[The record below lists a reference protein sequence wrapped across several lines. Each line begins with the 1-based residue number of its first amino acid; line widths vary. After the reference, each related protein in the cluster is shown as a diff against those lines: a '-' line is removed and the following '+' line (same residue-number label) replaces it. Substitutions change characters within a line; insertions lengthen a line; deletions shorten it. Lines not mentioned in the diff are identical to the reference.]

1 MSIFR
6 KLSWFFKEE
15 KKHYLLGVFAL
26 VVVAIVQLVPPK
38 VIGIIIDKIA
48 ADEINLQ
55 EIFAWIG
62 LLLLAAIA
70 QYVFRFI
77 WRTNIWGSAARLER
91 SLRRQLFHH
100 FTQMDHLFYQ
110 KYRTGDLM
118 AHATNDLSAIQNVAG
133 AGILTFADSMITG
146 GMTLIAMMIFV
157 DWRLTLIA
165 LIPLP
170 LLAVASRVLGS
181 KLHDA
186 FRDSQEAFS
195 SINDKAQESITGMK
209 VLKTF
214 GQEQEDIAELQVVI
228 AQREEQLD
236 EQARSVQVNGS
247 NENYLNF
254 IVASESFTDLVSR
267 IDVVSKMVSAN
278 KELVEQQIADQKA
291 VEDKKSKTEENL
303 SKINAMAM
311 ELEQLKGDLQVKKI
325 EQESAIAALAAE
337 KATAESDRQM
347 FLAQK
352 EEADQRA
359 AAEAAAIAAAEAAAA
374 TVAATVAQA
383 SSEESSTAA
392 SSVDIASSTVASSES
407 AAPAQT
413 VAAAPV
419 VESAPVVSAPAA
431 AAPVVSAPVV
441 SAPVVTAPTLSA
453 PTGDVVS
460 IAAKYIG
467 VPYVW
472 GGKTP
477 SGFDCSGFT
486 SYVFR
491 EAYGIEIGGYT
502 VPQENSGTQIAVSS
516 AQAGDLIFWGS
527 RGATYHVAIY
537 VGGGQ
542 YIHAPAPGQTV
553 TYSSYNLSGASFAVR
568 VAR

>member
-1 MSIFR
+1 MYVEALDLKK
-6 KLSWFFKEE
+6 KL
-15 KKHYLLGVFAL
+15 
-26 VVVAIVQLVPPK
+26 VAIALAGTILATSIVTPFTAQ
-38 VIGIIIDKIA
+38 
-48 ADEINLQ
+48 ADEILTKIQQQ
-55 EIFAWIG
+55 ETKISELDSKQSTIEETLSVITAEVDAAEKRAET
-62 LLLLAAIA
+62 LLANRVKTQDEIA
-70 QYVFRFI
+70 
-77 WRTNIWGSAARLER
+77 
-91 SLRRQLFHH
+91 
-100 FTQMDHLFYQ
+100 
-110 KYRTGDLM
+110 
-118 AHATNDLSAIQNVAG
+118 
-133 AGILTFADSMITG
+133 
-146 GMTLIAMMIFV
+146 
-157 DWRLTLIA
+157 A
-165 LIPLP
+165 L
-170 LLAVASRVLGS
+170 
-181 KLHDA
+181 
-186 FRDSQEAFS
+186 
-195 SINDKAQESITGMK
+195 
-209 VLKTF
+209 
-214 GQEQEDIAELQVVI
+214 QEDIAELQVVI

>member
-1 MSIFR
+1 MKK
-6 KLSWFFKEE
+6 KL
-15 KKHYLLGVFAL
+15 
-26 VVVAIVQLVPPK
+26 VAIALAGTILATSIVTPFTAQ
-38 VIGIIIDKIA
+38 
-48 ADEINLQ
+48 ADEILTKIQQQ
-55 EIFAWIG
+55 ETKISELDSKQSTAEE
-62 LLLLAAIA
+62 
-70 QYVFRFI
+70 
-77 WRTNIWGSAARLER
+77 N
-91 SLRRQLFHH
+91 
-100 FTQMDHLFYQ
+100 
-110 KYRTGDLM
+110 
-118 AHATNDLSAIQNVAG
+118 LSAITAE
-133 AGILTFADSMITG
+133 
-146 GMTLIAMMIFV
+146 V
-157 DWRLTLIA
+157 DAAEKRAET
-165 LIPLP
+165 
-170 LLAVASRVLGS
+170 LLANRVKTQDEIVAL
-181 KLHDA
+181 
-186 FRDSQEAFS
+186 
-195 SINDKAQESITGMK
+195 
-209 VLKTF
+209 
-214 GQEQEDIAELQVVI
+214 QEDIAELQVVI
-228 AQREEQLD
+228 AQREAQLD

-278 KELVEQQIADQKA
+278 KELVEKQVADQKA
-291 VEDKKSKTEENL
+291 VEDKKNKTEDNL
-303 SKINAMAM
+303 KEINAMAM
-311 ELEQLKGDLQVKKI
+311 ELEQLKGDLQVKRI

-337 KATAESDRQM
+337 KATAESDREM

-359 AAEAAAIAAAEAAAA
+359 AAEAASIAAAEAAAA

-383 SSEESSTAA
+383 SSEEASSAA
-392 SSVDIASSTVASSES
+392 SSVDIASSAVASSES

-413 VAAAPV
+413 VVSTPV

-431 AAPVVSAPVV
+431 AAPVVSAPVAP
-441 SAPVVTAPTLSA
+441 APVVTAPALSA

>member
-1 MSIFR
+1 MKK
-6 KLSWFFKEE
+6 KL
-15 KKHYLLGVFAL
+15 
-26 VVVAIVQLVPPK
+26 VAIALAGTILATSIVTPFTAQ
-38 VIGIIIDKIA
+38 
-48 ADEINLQ
+48 ADEILTKIQQQ
-55 EIFAWIG
+55 ETKISELDSKQSTIEETLSVITAEVDAAEKRAET
-62 LLLLAAIA
+62 LLANRVKTQDEIA
-70 QYVFRFI
+70 
-77 WRTNIWGSAARLER
+77 
-91 SLRRQLFHH
+91 
-100 FTQMDHLFYQ
+100 
-110 KYRTGDLM
+110 
-118 AHATNDLSAIQNVAG
+118 
-133 AGILTFADSMITG
+133 
-146 GMTLIAMMIFV
+146 
-157 DWRLTLIA
+157 A
-165 LIPLP
+165 L
-170 LLAVASRVLGS
+170 
-181 KLHDA
+181 
-186 FRDSQEAFS
+186 
-195 SINDKAQESITGMK
+195 
-209 VLKTF
+209 
-214 GQEQEDIAELQVVI
+214 QEDIAELQVVI

-419 VESAPVVSAPAA
+419 VESAPVVSAP
-431 AAPVVSAPVV
+431 VV

>member
-1 MSIFR
+1 MKK
-6 KLSWFFKEE
+6 KL
-15 KKHYLLGVFAL
+15 
-26 VVVAIVQLVPPK
+26 VAIALAGTILATSIVTPFTAQ
-38 VIGIIIDKIA
+38 
-48 ADEINLQ
+48 ADEILTKIQQQ
-55 EIFAWIG
+55 ETKISD
-62 LLLLAAIA
+62 LDSKQNTAAE
-70 QYVFRFI
+70 
-77 WRTNIWGSAARLER
+77 N
-91 SLRRQLFHH
+91 
-100 FTQMDHLFYQ
+100 
-110 KYRTGDLM
+110 
-118 AHATNDLSAIQNVAG
+118 LSAITAE
-133 AGILTFADSMITG
+133 
-146 GMTLIAMMIFV
+146 V
-157 DWRLTLIA
+157 DAAEQRAET
-165 LIPLP
+165 
-170 LLAVASRVLGS
+170 LLANRVKTQDEIVAL
-181 KLHDA
+181 
-186 FRDSQEAFS
+186 
-195 SINDKAQESITGMK
+195 
-209 VLKTF
+209 
-214 GQEQEDIAELQVVI
+214 QEDIAELQVVI

-254 IVASESFTDLVSR
+254 FVASESFTDLVSR

-278 KELVEQQIADQKA
+278 KELVEQQVADQKA
-291 VEDKKSKTEENL
+291 VEDKKNKTEDNL
-303 SKINAMAM
+303 NEINAMAM
-311 ELEQLKGDLQVKKI
+311 ELEQLKGDLQVKRI
-325 EQESAIAALAAE
+325 EQESAVAALAAE
-337 KATAESDRQM
+337 KATAESDREM

-359 AAEAAAIAAAEAAAA
+359 AAEAASIAAAEAAAA

-431 AAPVVSAPVV
+431 PVVSAPVV
-441 SAPVVTAPTLSA
+441 AAPVVTAPVLSA

-460 IAAKYIG
+460 IAAQYIG

-491 EAYGIEIGGYT
+491 QAYGIEIGGYT
-502 VPQENSGTQIAVSS
+502 VPQENSGTQIAVSA

>member
-1 MSIFR
+1 MKK
-6 KLSWFFKEE
+6 KL
-15 KKHYLLGVFAL
+15 
-26 VVVAIVQLVPPK
+26 VAIALAGTILATSIVTPFTAQ
-38 VIGIIIDKIA
+38 
-48 ADEINLQ
+48 ADEILTKIQQQ
-55 EIFAWIG
+55 ETKISELDSKQSTIEETLSVITAEVDAAEKRAET
-62 LLLLAAIA
+62 LLANRVKTQDEIA
-70 QYVFRFI
+70 
-77 WRTNIWGSAARLER
+77 
-91 SLRRQLFHH
+91 
-100 FTQMDHLFYQ
+100 
-110 KYRTGDLM
+110 
-118 AHATNDLSAIQNVAG
+118 
-133 AGILTFADSMITG
+133 
-146 GMTLIAMMIFV
+146 TL
-157 DWRLTLIA
+157 
-165 LIPLP
+165 
-170 LLAVASRVLGS
+170 
-181 KLHDA
+181 
-186 FRDSQEAFS
+186 
-195 SINDKAQESITGMK
+195 
-209 VLKTF
+209 
-214 GQEQEDIAELQVVI
+214 QEDIAELQVVI

-419 VESAPVVSAPAA
+419 VSAPAA

>member
-1 MSIFR
+1 MKK
-6 KLSWFFKEE
+6 KL
-15 KKHYLLGVFAL
+15 
-26 VVVAIVQLVPPK
+26 VAIALAGTILATSIVTPFTAQ
-38 VIGIIIDKIA
+38 
-48 ADEINLQ
+48 ADEILTKIQQQ
-55 EIFAWIG
+55 ETKISELDSKQSTIEETLSVITAEVDAAEKRAET
-62 LLLLAAIA
+62 LLANRVKTQDEIA
-70 QYVFRFI
+70 
-77 WRTNIWGSAARLER
+77 
-91 SLRRQLFHH
+91 
-100 FTQMDHLFYQ
+100 
-110 KYRTGDLM
+110 
-118 AHATNDLSAIQNVAG
+118 
-133 AGILTFADSMITG
+133 
-146 GMTLIAMMIFV
+146 
-157 DWRLTLIA
+157 A
-165 LIPLP
+165 L
-170 LLAVASRVLGS
+170 
-181 KLHDA
+181 
-186 FRDSQEAFS
+186 
-195 SINDKAQESITGMK
+195 
-209 VLKTF
+209 
-214 GQEQEDIAELQVVI
+214 QEDIAELQVVI

-278 KELVEQQIADQKA
+278 KELVEQQIADQKT

-374 TVAATVAQA
+374 TVAATIAQA

>member
-1 MSIFR
+1 MKK
-6 KLSWFFKEE
+6 KL
-15 KKHYLLGVFAL
+15 
-26 VVVAIVQLVPPK
+26 VAIALAGTILATSIVTPFTAQ
-38 VIGIIIDKIA
+38 
-48 ADEINLQ
+48 ADEILTKIQQQ
-55 EIFAWIG
+55 ETKISELDSKQSTVEETLSVITAEVDAAEKRAET
-62 LLLLAAIA
+62 LLANRVKTQDEIA
-70 QYVFRFI
+70 
-77 WRTNIWGSAARLER
+77 
-91 SLRRQLFHH
+91 
-100 FTQMDHLFYQ
+100 
-110 KYRTGDLM
+110 
-118 AHATNDLSAIQNVAG
+118 
-133 AGILTFADSMITG
+133 
-146 GMTLIAMMIFV
+146 TL
-157 DWRLTLIA
+157 
-165 LIPLP
+165 
-170 LLAVASRVLGS
+170 
-181 KLHDA
+181 
-186 FRDSQEAFS
+186 
-195 SINDKAQESITGMK
+195 
-209 VLKTF
+209 
-214 GQEQEDIAELQVVI
+214 QEDIAELQVVI

-392 SSVDIASSTVASSES
+392 SSVDIASSTVASSEA

>member
-1 MSIFR
+1 MKK
-6 KLSWFFKEE
+6 KL
-15 KKHYLLGVFAL
+15 
-26 VVVAIVQLVPPK
+26 VAIALAGTILATSIVTPFTAQ
-38 VIGIIIDKIA
+38 
-48 ADEINLQ
+48 ADEILTKIQQQ
-55 EIFAWIG
+55 ETKISELDSKQSTIEETLSVITAEVDAAEKRAET
-62 LLLLAAIA
+62 LLANRVKTQDEIA
-70 QYVFRFI
+70 
-77 WRTNIWGSAARLER
+77 
-91 SLRRQLFHH
+91 
-100 FTQMDHLFYQ
+100 
-110 KYRTGDLM
+110 
-118 AHATNDLSAIQNVAG
+118 
-133 AGILTFADSMITG
+133 
-146 GMTLIAMMIFV
+146 TL
-157 DWRLTLIA
+157 
-165 LIPLP
+165 
-170 LLAVASRVLGS
+170 
-181 KLHDA
+181 
-186 FRDSQEAFS
+186 
-195 SINDKAQESITGMK
+195 
-209 VLKTF
+209 
-214 GQEQEDIAELQVVI
+214 QEDIAELQVVI

-278 KELVEQQIADQKA
+278 KELVEQQIAGQKA

>member
-1 MSIFR
+1 MKK
-6 KLSWFFKEE
+6 KL
-15 KKHYLLGVFAL
+15 
-26 VVVAIVQLVPPK
+26 VAIALAGTILATSIVTPFTAQ
-38 VIGIIIDKIA
+38 
-48 ADEINLQ
+48 ADEILTKIQQQ
-55 EIFAWIG
+55 ETKISELDSKQSTAEE
-62 LLLLAAIA
+62 
-70 QYVFRFI
+70 
-77 WRTNIWGSAARLER
+77 N
-91 SLRRQLFHH
+91 
-100 FTQMDHLFYQ
+100 
-110 KYRTGDLM
+110 
-118 AHATNDLSAIQNVAG
+118 LSAITAE
-133 AGILTFADSMITG
+133 
-146 GMTLIAMMIFV
+146 V
-157 DWRLTLIA
+157 DAAEKRAET
-165 LIPLP
+165 
-170 LLAVASRVLGS
+170 LLANRVKTQDEIVAL
-181 KLHDA
+181 
-186 FRDSQEAFS
+186 
-195 SINDKAQESITGMK
+195 
-209 VLKTF
+209 
-214 GQEQEDIAELQVVI
+214 QEDIAELQVVI

-278 KELVEQQIADQKA
+278 KELVEQQIADQKT

>member
-1 MSIFR
+1 MKK
-6 KLSWFFKEE
+6 KL
-15 KKHYLLGVFAL
+15 
-26 VVVAIVQLVPPK
+26 VAIALAGTILATSIVTPFTAQ
-38 VIGIIIDKIA
+38 
-48 ADEINLQ
+48 ADEILTKIQQQ
-55 EIFAWIG
+55 ETKISELDSKQSTVEETLSVITAEVDAAEKRAET
-62 LLLLAAIA
+62 LLANRVKTQDEIA
-70 QYVFRFI
+70 
-77 WRTNIWGSAARLER
+77 
-91 SLRRQLFHH
+91 
-100 FTQMDHLFYQ
+100 
-110 KYRTGDLM
+110 
-118 AHATNDLSAIQNVAG
+118 
-133 AGILTFADSMITG
+133 
-146 GMTLIAMMIFV
+146 
-157 DWRLTLIA
+157 A
-165 LIPLP
+165 L
-170 LLAVASRVLGS
+170 
-181 KLHDA
+181 
-186 FRDSQEAFS
+186 
-195 SINDKAQESITGMK
+195 
-209 VLKTF
+209 
-214 GQEQEDIAELQVVI
+214 QEDIAELQVVI

-553 TYSSYNLSGASFAVR
+553 TYSSCNLSGASFAVR

>member
-1 MSIFR
+1 MKK
-6 KLSWFFKEE
+6 KL
-15 KKHYLLGVFAL
+15 
-26 VVVAIVQLVPPK
+26 VAIALAGTILATSIVTPFTAQ
-38 VIGIIIDKIA
+38 
-48 ADEINLQ
+48 ADEILTKIQQQ
-55 EIFAWIG
+55 ETKISD
-62 LLLLAAIA
+62 LDSKQNTAAE
-70 QYVFRFI
+70 
-77 WRTNIWGSAARLER
+77 N
-91 SLRRQLFHH
+91 
-100 FTQMDHLFYQ
+100 
-110 KYRTGDLM
+110 
-118 AHATNDLSAIQNVAG
+118 LSAITAE
-133 AGILTFADSMITG
+133 
-146 GMTLIAMMIFV
+146 V
-157 DWRLTLIA
+157 DAAEQRAET
-165 LIPLP
+165 
-170 LLAVASRVLGS
+170 LLANRVKTQDEIVAL
-181 KLHDA
+181 
-186 FRDSQEAFS
+186 
-195 SINDKAQESITGMK
+195 
-209 VLKTF
+209 
-214 GQEQEDIAELQVVI
+214 QEDIAELQVVI

-278 KELVEQQIADQKA
+278 KELVEQQVADQKA
-291 VEDKKSKTEENL
+291 VEDKKNKTEDNL
-303 SKINAMAM
+303 NEINAMAM
-311 ELEQLKGDLQVKKI
+311 ELEQLKGDLQVKRI
-325 EQESAIAALAAE
+325 EQESAVAALAAE
-337 KATAESDRQM
+337 KATAESDREM

-359 AAEAAAIAAAEAAAA
+359 AAEAASIAAAEAAAA

-419 VESAPVVSAPAA
+419 VESAPVVSAPVAA
-431 AAPVVSAPVV
+431 APAAPVVNAPVV
-441 SAPVVTAPTLSA
+441 AAPVVTPALSA

-491 EAYGIEIGGYT
+491 QAYGIEIGGYT
-502 VPQENSGTQIAVSS
+502 VPQENSGTQIAVSA

>member
-1 MSIFR
+1 MKK
-6 KLSWFFKEE
+6 KL
-15 KKHYLLGVFAL
+15 
-26 VVVAIVQLVPPK
+26 VAIALAGTILATSIVTPFTAQ
-38 VIGIIIDKIA
+38 
-48 ADEINLQ
+48 ADEILTKIQQQ
-55 EIFAWIG
+55 ETKISELDSKQSTVEETLSVITAEVDAAEKRAET
-62 LLLLAAIA
+62 LLANRVKTQDEIA
-70 QYVFRFI
+70 
-77 WRTNIWGSAARLER
+77 
-91 SLRRQLFHH
+91 
-100 FTQMDHLFYQ
+100 
-110 KYRTGDLM
+110 
-118 AHATNDLSAIQNVAG
+118 
-133 AGILTFADSMITG
+133 
-146 GMTLIAMMIFV
+146 TL
-157 DWRLTLIA
+157 
-165 LIPLP
+165 
-170 LLAVASRVLGS
+170 
-181 KLHDA
+181 
-186 FRDSQEAFS
+186 
-195 SINDKAQESITGMK
+195 
-209 VLKTF
+209 
-214 GQEQEDIAELQVVI
+214 QEDIAELQVVI

-407 AAPAQT
+407 AAPTQT
-413 VAAAPV
+413 VAAALV

>member
-1 MSIFR
+1 MKK
-6 KLSWFFKEE
+6 KL
-15 KKHYLLGVFAL
+15 
-26 VVVAIVQLVPPK
+26 VAIALAGTILATSIVTPFTAQ
-38 VIGIIIDKIA
+38 
-48 ADEINLQ
+48 ADEILTKIQQQ
-55 EIFAWIG
+55 ETKISELDSKQSTAEE
-62 LLLLAAIA
+62 
-70 QYVFRFI
+70 
-77 WRTNIWGSAARLER
+77 N
-91 SLRRQLFHH
+91 
-100 FTQMDHLFYQ
+100 
-110 KYRTGDLM
+110 
-118 AHATNDLSAIQNVAG
+118 LSAITAE
-133 AGILTFADSMITG
+133 
-146 GMTLIAMMIFV
+146 V
-157 DWRLTLIA
+157 DAAEKRAET
-165 LIPLP
+165 
-170 LLAVASRVLGS
+170 LLANRVKTQDEIVAL
-181 KLHDA
+181 
-186 FRDSQEAFS
+186 
-195 SINDKAQESITGMK
+195 
-209 VLKTF
+209 
-214 GQEQEDIAELQVVI
+214 QEDIAELQVVI

-291 VEDKKSKTEENL
+291 VEDKKNKTEENL
-303 SKINAMAM
+303 NKINAMAM

-325 EQESAIAALAAE
+325 EQESAVAALAAE

>member
-1 MSIFR
+1 MKK
-6 KLSWFFKEE
+6 KL
-15 KKHYLLGVFAL
+15 
-26 VVVAIVQLVPPK
+26 VAIALAGTILATSIVTPFTAQ
-38 VIGIIIDKIA
+38 
-48 ADEINLQ
+48 ADEILTKIQQQ
-55 EIFAWIG
+55 ETKISELDSKQRTIEETLSVITAEVDAAEKRAET
-62 LLLLAAIA
+62 LLANRVKTQDEIA
-70 QYVFRFI
+70 
-77 WRTNIWGSAARLER
+77 
-91 SLRRQLFHH
+91 
-100 FTQMDHLFYQ
+100 
-110 KYRTGDLM
+110 
-118 AHATNDLSAIQNVAG
+118 
-133 AGILTFADSMITG
+133 
-146 GMTLIAMMIFV
+146 TL
-157 DWRLTLIA
+157 
-165 LIPLP
+165 
-170 LLAVASRVLGS
+170 
-181 KLHDA
+181 
-186 FRDSQEAFS
+186 
-195 SINDKAQESITGMK
+195 
-209 VLKTF
+209 
-214 GQEQEDIAELQVVI
+214 QEDIAELQVVI

-392 SSVDIASSTVASSES
+392 SSVDIASSTVASSEA

>member
-1 MSIFR
+1 MKK
-6 KLSWFFKEE
+6 KL
-15 KKHYLLGVFAL
+15 
-26 VVVAIVQLVPPK
+26 VAIALAGTILATSIVTPFTAQ
-38 VIGIIIDKIA
+38 
-48 ADEINLQ
+48 ADEILTKIQQQ
-55 EIFAWIG
+55 ETKISELDSKQSTIEETLSVITAEVDAAEKRAET
-62 LLLLAAIA
+62 LLANRVKTQDEIA
-70 QYVFRFI
+70 
-77 WRTNIWGSAARLER
+77 
-91 SLRRQLFHH
+91 
-100 FTQMDHLFYQ
+100 
-110 KYRTGDLM
+110 
-118 AHATNDLSAIQNVAG
+118 
-133 AGILTFADSMITG
+133 
-146 GMTLIAMMIFV
+146 
-157 DWRLTLIA
+157 A
-165 LIPLP
+165 L
-170 LLAVASRVLGS
+170 
-181 KLHDA
+181 
-186 FRDSQEAFS
+186 
-195 SINDKAQESITGMK
+195 
-209 VLKTF
+209 
-214 GQEQEDIAELQVVI
+214 QEDIAELQVVI

-419 VESAPVVSAPAA
+419 V
-431 AAPVVSAPVV
+431 SAPVV

>member
-1 MSIFR
+1 MKK
-6 KLSWFFKEE
+6 KL
-15 KKHYLLGVFAL
+15 
-26 VVVAIVQLVPPK
+26 VAIVLAGTILATSIVTPFTAQ
-38 VIGIIIDKIA
+38 
-48 ADEINLQ
+48 ADEILTKIQQQ
-55 EIFAWIG
+55 ETKISE
-62 LLLLAAIA
+62 LDSK
-70 QYVFRFI
+70 QS
-77 WRTNIWGSAARLER
+77 SA
-91 SLRRQLFHH
+91 
-100 FTQMDHLFYQ
+100 T
-110 KYRTGDLM
+110 K
-118 AHATNDLSAIQNVAG
+118 NLSAITAE
-133 AGILTFADSMITG
+133 
-146 GMTLIAMMIFV
+146 V
-157 DWRLTLIA
+157 DAAEQRAET
-165 LIPLP
+165 
-170 LLAVASRVLGS
+170 LLANRVKTQDEIVAL
-181 KLHDA
+181 
-186 FRDSQEAFS
+186 
-195 SINDKAQESITGMK
+195 
-209 VLKTF
+209 
-214 GQEQEDIAELQVVI
+214 QEDIAELQVVI

-278 KELVEQQIADQKA
+278 KELVEKQVADQKA
-291 VEDKKSKTEENL
+291 VEDKKNKTEDNL
-303 SKINAMAM
+303 NEINAMAM
-311 ELEQLKGDLQVKKI
+311 ELEQLKGDLQVKRI
-325 EQESAIAALAAE
+325 EQESAVAALAAE
-337 KATAESDRQM
+337 KATAESDREM

-359 AAEAAAIAAAEAAAA
+359 AAEAASIAAAEAAAA
-374 TVAATVAQA
+374 SVAATVAQA
-383 SSEESSTAA
+383 SSEESSSAA
-392 SSVDIASSTVASSES
+392 SSVDIAPSTVASSES

-413 VAAAPV
+413 VVSTPV
-419 VESAPVVSAPAA
+419 VESAPVVSAPVA

-441 SAPVVTAPTLSA
+441 AAPVVTAPTLSA

-502 VPQENSGTQIAVSS
+502 VPQENSGTQIAVSA

-527 RGATYHVAIY
+527 RGATYHVAIS

>member
-1 MSIFR
+1 MKK
-6 KLSWFFKEE
+6 KL
-15 KKHYLLGVFAL
+15 
-26 VVVAIVQLVPPK
+26 VAIALAGTILATSIVTPFTAQ
-38 VIGIIIDKIA
+38 
-48 ADEINLQ
+48 ADEILTKIQQQ
-55 EIFAWIG
+55 ETKISELDSKQSTIEETLSVITAEVDAAEKRAET
-62 LLLLAAIA
+62 LLANR
-70 QYVFRFI
+70 VK
-77 WRTNIWGSAARLER
+77 
-91 SLRRQLFHH
+91 
-100 FTQMDHLFYQ
+100 TQDE
-110 KYRTGDLM
+110 
-118 AHATNDLSAIQNVAG
+118 IVA
-133 AGILTFADSMITG
+133 L
-146 GMTLIAMMIFV
+146 
-157 DWRLTLIA
+157 
-165 LIPLP
+165 
-170 LLAVASRVLGS
+170 
-181 KLHDA
+181 
-186 FRDSQEAFS
+186 
-195 SINDKAQESITGMK
+195 
-209 VLKTF
+209 
-214 GQEQEDIAELQVVI
+214 QEDIAELQVVI

>member
-1 MSIFR
+1 MKK
-6 KLSWFFKEE
+6 KL
-15 KKHYLLGVFAL
+15 
-26 VVVAIVQLVPPK
+26 VAIALAGTILATSIVTPFTAQ
-38 VIGIIIDKIA
+38 
-48 ADEINLQ
+48 ADEILTKIQQQ
-55 EIFAWIG
+55 ETKISELDSKQSTAEE
-62 LLLLAAIA
+62 
-70 QYVFRFI
+70 
-77 WRTNIWGSAARLER
+77 N
-91 SLRRQLFHH
+91 
-100 FTQMDHLFYQ
+100 
-110 KYRTGDLM
+110 
-118 AHATNDLSAIQNVAG
+118 LSAITAE
-133 AGILTFADSMITG
+133 
-146 GMTLIAMMIFV
+146 V
-157 DWRLTLIA
+157 DAAEKRAET
-165 LIPLP
+165 
-170 LLAVASRVLGS
+170 LLANRVKTQDEIVAL
-181 KLHDA
+181 
-186 FRDSQEAFS
+186 
-195 SINDKAQESITGMK
+195 
-209 VLKTF
+209 
-214 GQEQEDIAELQVVI
+214 QEDIAELQVVI

-383 SSEESSTAA
+383 SAEESSTAA
-392 SSVDIASSTVASSES
+392 SSVDIASITVASSES

>member
-1 MSIFR
+1 MKK
-6 KLSWFFKEE
+6 KL
-15 KKHYLLGVFAL
+15 
-26 VVVAIVQLVPPK
+26 VAIALAGTILATSIVTPFTAQ
-38 VIGIIIDKIA
+38 
-48 ADEINLQ
+48 ADEILTKIQQQ
-55 EIFAWIG
+55 ETKISELDSKQSTVEETLSVITAEVDAAEKRAET
-62 LLLLAAIA
+62 LLANRVKTQDEIA
-70 QYVFRFI
+70 
-77 WRTNIWGSAARLER
+77 
-91 SLRRQLFHH
+91 
-100 FTQMDHLFYQ
+100 
-110 KYRTGDLM
+110 
-118 AHATNDLSAIQNVAG
+118 
-133 AGILTFADSMITG
+133 
-146 GMTLIAMMIFV
+146 TL
-157 DWRLTLIA
+157 
-165 LIPLP
+165 
-170 LLAVASRVLGS
+170 
-181 KLHDA
+181 
-186 FRDSQEAFS
+186 
-195 SINDKAQESITGMK
+195 
-209 VLKTF
+209 
-214 GQEQEDIAELQVVI
+214 QEDIAELQVVI

-278 KELVEQQIADQKA
+278 KELVEQQVADQKA
-291 VEDKKSKTEENL
+291 VEDKKNKTEENL
-303 SKINAMAM
+303 NEINAMAM
-311 ELEQLKGDLQVKKI
+311 ELEQLKGDLQVKRI
-325 EQESAIAALAAE
+325 EQESAVAALAAE
-337 KATAESDRQM
+337 KATAESDREM

-359 AAEAAAIAAAEAAAA
+359 AAEAASIAAAEAAAA

-431 AAPVVSAPVV
+431 PVVSAPVV
-441 SAPVVTAPTLSA
+441 AAPVVTAPVLSA

-460 IAAKYIG
+460 IAAQYIG

-502 VPQENSGTQIAVSS
+502 VPQENSGTQIAVSA

>member
-1 MSIFR
+1 MEELDLKK
-6 KLSWFFKEE
+6 KL
-15 KKHYLLGVFAL
+15 
-26 VVVAIVQLVPPK
+26 VAIALAGTILATSIVTPFTAQ
-38 VIGIIIDKIA
+38 
-48 ADEINLQ
+48 ADEILTKIQQQ
-55 EIFAWIG
+55 ETKISE
-62 LLLLAAIA
+62 LDSK
-70 QYVFRFI
+70 QS
-77 WRTNIWGSAARLER
+77 T
-91 SLRRQLFHH
+91 
-100 FTQMDHLFYQ
+100 
-110 KYRTGDLM
+110 
-118 AHATNDLSAIQNVAG
+118 ATENLSAITAEVDA
-133 AGILTFADSMITG
+133 AEKRADT
-146 GMTLIAMMIFV
+146 
-157 DWRLTLIA
+157 
-165 LIPLP
+165 
-170 LLAVASRVLGS
+170 LLANRVKTQDEIVAL
-181 KLHDA
+181 
-186 FRDSQEAFS
+186 
-195 SINDKAQESITGMK
+195 
-209 VLKTF
+209 
-214 GQEQEDIAELQVVI
+214 QEDIAELQVVI

-431 AAPVVSAPVV
+431 PVVSAPVV

>member
-1 MSIFR
+1 MKK
-6 KLSWFFKEE
+6 KL
-15 KKHYLLGVFAL
+15 
-26 VVVAIVQLVPPK
+26 VAIALAGTILATSIVTPFTAQ
-38 VIGIIIDKIA
+38 
-48 ADEINLQ
+48 ADEILTKIQQQ
-55 EIFAWIG
+55 ETKISELDSKQSTAEE
-62 LLLLAAIA
+62 
-70 QYVFRFI
+70 
-77 WRTNIWGSAARLER
+77 N
-91 SLRRQLFHH
+91 
-100 FTQMDHLFYQ
+100 
-110 KYRTGDLM
+110 
-118 AHATNDLSAIQNVAG
+118 LSAITAE
-133 AGILTFADSMITG
+133 
-146 GMTLIAMMIFV
+146 V
-157 DWRLTLIA
+157 DAAEKRAET
-165 LIPLP
+165 
-170 LLAVASRVLGS
+170 LLANRVKTQDEIVAL
-181 KLHDA
+181 
-186 FRDSQEAFS
+186 
-195 SINDKAQESITGMK
+195 
-209 VLKTF
+209 
-214 GQEQEDIAELQVVI
+214 QEDIAELQVVI

-337 KATAESDRQM
+337 KATAESDRQI

>member
-1 MSIFR
+1 MKK
-6 KLSWFFKEE
+6 KL
-15 KKHYLLGVFAL
+15 
-26 VVVAIVQLVPPK
+26 VAIALAGTILATSIVTPFTAQ
-38 VIGIIIDKIA
+38 
-48 ADEINLQ
+48 ADEILTKIQQQ
-55 EIFAWIG
+55 ETKISELDSKQSTAEEI
-62 LLLLAAIA
+62 
-70 QYVFRFI
+70 
-77 WRTNIWGSAARLER
+77 
-91 SLRRQLFHH
+91 
-100 FTQMDHLFYQ
+100 
-110 KYRTGDLM
+110 
-118 AHATNDLSAIQNVAG
+118 LSAITAE
-133 AGILTFADSMITG
+133 
-146 GMTLIAMMIFV
+146 V
-157 DWRLTLIA
+157 DAAEKRAET
-165 LIPLP
+165 
-170 LLAVASRVLGS
+170 LLANRV
-181 KLHDA
+181 
-186 FRDSQEAFS
+186 
-195 SINDKAQESITGMK
+195 
-209 VLKTF
+209 KT
-214 GQEQEDIAELQVVI
+214 QDEIAALQEDIAELQVVI

>member
-1 MSIFR
+1 MKK
-6 KLSWFFKEE
+6 KL
-15 KKHYLLGVFAL
+15 
-26 VVVAIVQLVPPK
+26 VAIALAGTILATSIVTPFTAQ
-38 VIGIIIDKIA
+38 
-48 ADEINLQ
+48 ADEILTKIQQQ
-55 EIFAWIG
+55 ETKISELDSKQSTVEETLSVITAEVDAAEKRAET
-62 LLLLAAIA
+62 LLANRVKTQDEIA
-70 QYVFRFI
+70 
-77 WRTNIWGSAARLER
+77 
-91 SLRRQLFHH
+91 
-100 FTQMDHLFYQ
+100 
-110 KYRTGDLM
+110 
-118 AHATNDLSAIQNVAG
+118 
-133 AGILTFADSMITG
+133 
-146 GMTLIAMMIFV
+146 TL
-157 DWRLTLIA
+157 
-165 LIPLP
+165 
-170 LLAVASRVLGS
+170 
-181 KLHDA
+181 
-186 FRDSQEAFS
+186 
-195 SINDKAQESITGMK
+195 
-209 VLKTF
+209 
-214 GQEQEDIAELQVVI
+214 QEDIAELQVVI

-441 SAPVVTAPTLSA
+441 SAPVVAAPTLSA

>member
-1 MSIFR
+1 MKK
-6 KLSWFFKEE
+6 KL
-15 KKHYLLGVFAL
+15 
-26 VVVAIVQLVPPK
+26 VAIALAGTILATSIVTPFTAQ
-38 VIGIIIDKIA
+38 
-48 ADEINLQ
+48 ADEILTKIQQQ
-55 EIFAWIG
+55 ETKISELDSKQSTVEETLSVITAEVDAAEKRAET
-62 LLLLAAIA
+62 LLANRVKTQDEIA
-70 QYVFRFI
+70 
-77 WRTNIWGSAARLER
+77 
-91 SLRRQLFHH
+91 
-100 FTQMDHLFYQ
+100 
-110 KYRTGDLM
+110 
-118 AHATNDLSAIQNVAG
+118 
-133 AGILTFADSMITG
+133 
-146 GMTLIAMMIFV
+146 
-157 DWRLTLIA
+157 A
-165 LIPLP
+165 L
-170 LLAVASRVLGS
+170 
-181 KLHDA
+181 
-186 FRDSQEAFS
+186 
-195 SINDKAQESITGMK
+195 
-209 VLKTF
+209 
-214 GQEQEDIAELQVVI
+214 QEDIAELQVVI

-278 KELVEQQIADQKA
+278 KELVEQQIADQKT

>member
-1 MSIFR
+1 MKK
-6 KLSWFFKEE
+6 KL
-15 KKHYLLGVFAL
+15 
-26 VVVAIVQLVPPK
+26 VAIALAGTILATSIVTPFTAQ
-38 VIGIIIDKIA
+38 
-48 ADEINLQ
+48 ADEILTKIQQQ
-55 EIFAWIG
+55 ETKITE
-62 LLLLAAIA
+62 LDSKQSTAAE
-70 QYVFRFI
+70 
-77 WRTNIWGSAARLER
+77 T
-91 SLRRQLFHH
+91 
-100 FTQMDHLFYQ
+100 
-110 KYRTGDLM
+110 
-118 AHATNDLSAIQNVAG
+118 LSAITAE
-133 AGILTFADSMITG
+133 
-146 GMTLIAMMIFV
+146 V
-157 DWRLTLIA
+157 DAAEKRAET
-165 LIPLP
+165 
-170 LLAVASRVLGS
+170 LLANRVKTQDEIVAL
-181 KLHDA
+181 
-186 FRDSQEAFS
+186 
-195 SINDKAQESITGMK
+195 
-209 VLKTF
+209 
-214 GQEQEDIAELQVVI
+214 QEDIAELQVVI

-247 NENYLNF
+247 NENYMNF

-278 KELVEQQIADQKA
+278 KELVEQQVADQKA
-291 VEDKKSKTEENL
+291 VEDKKNKTEDNL
-303 SKINAMAM
+303 NKINAMAM
-311 ELEQLKGDLQVKKI
+311 ELEQLKGDLQVKRI
-325 EQESAIAALAAE
+325 EQESAVAALAAE
-337 KATAESDRQM
+337 KATAESDREM

-359 AAEAAAIAAAEAAAA
+359 AAEAASIAAAEAAAA

-392 SSVDIASSTVASSES
+392 SSVDIAPSTVASSES
-407 AAPAQT
+407 ATASSAPAQT

-419 VESAPVVSAPAA
+419 VESAPVVSAPVA

-441 SAPVVTAPTLSA
+441 AAPVVTAPALSA

-502 VPQENSGTQIAVSS
+502 VPQENSGTQIAVSA

>member
-1 MSIFR
+1 MKK
-6 KLSWFFKEE
+6 KL
-15 KKHYLLGVFAL
+15 
-26 VVVAIVQLVPPK
+26 VAIALAGTILATSIVTPFTAQ
-38 VIGIIIDKIA
+38 
-48 ADEINLQ
+48 ADEILTKIQQQ
-55 EIFAWIG
+55 ETKISELDSKQSTIEETLSVITAEVDAAEKRAET
-62 LLLLAAIA
+62 LLANRVKTQDEIA
-70 QYVFRFI
+70 
-77 WRTNIWGSAARLER
+77 
-91 SLRRQLFHH
+91 
-100 FTQMDHLFYQ
+100 
-110 KYRTGDLM
+110 
-118 AHATNDLSAIQNVAG
+118 
-133 AGILTFADSMITG
+133 
-146 GMTLIAMMIFV
+146 
-157 DWRLTLIA
+157 A
-165 LIPLP
+165 L
-170 LLAVASRVLGS
+170 
-181 KLHDA
+181 
-186 FRDSQEAFS
+186 
-195 SINDKAQESITGMK
+195 
-209 VLKTF
+209 
-214 GQEQEDIAELQVVI
+214 QEDIAELQVVI

-278 KELVEQQIADQKA
+278 KELVEQQIADQKT

>member
-1 MSIFR
+1 MKK
-6 KLSWFFKEE
+6 KL
-15 KKHYLLGVFAL
+15 
-26 VVVAIVQLVPPK
+26 VAIALAGTILATSIVTPFTAQ
-38 VIGIIIDKIA
+38 
-48 ADEINLQ
+48 ADEILTKIQQQETKISELDSKQSTAEENLSVITA
-55 EIFAWIG
+55 EVDAAEKRADT
-62 LLLLAAIA
+62 LLANR
-70 QYVFRFI
+70 VK
-77 WRTNIWGSAARLER
+77 
-91 SLRRQLFHH
+91 
-100 FTQMDHLFYQ
+100 TQDE
-110 KYRTGDLM
+110 
-118 AHATNDLSAIQNVAG
+118 IVA
-133 AGILTFADSMITG
+133 L
-146 GMTLIAMMIFV
+146 
-157 DWRLTLIA
+157 
-165 LIPLP
+165 
-170 LLAVASRVLGS
+170 
-181 KLHDA
+181 
-186 FRDSQEAFS
+186 
-195 SINDKAQESITGMK
+195 
-209 VLKTF
+209 
-214 GQEQEDIAELQVVI
+214 QEDIAELQVVI

>member
-1 MSIFR
+1 MKK
-6 KLSWFFKEE
+6 KL
-15 KKHYLLGVFAL
+15 
-26 VVVAIVQLVPPK
+26 VAIALAGTILATSIVTPFTAQ
-38 VIGIIIDKIA
+38 
-48 ADEINLQ
+48 ADEILTKIQQQ
-55 EIFAWIG
+55 ETKISELDSKQSTAEE
-62 LLLLAAIA
+62 
-70 QYVFRFI
+70 
-77 WRTNIWGSAARLER
+77 N
-91 SLRRQLFHH
+91 
-100 FTQMDHLFYQ
+100 
-110 KYRTGDLM
+110 
-118 AHATNDLSAIQNVAG
+118 LSAITAE
-133 AGILTFADSMITG
+133 
-146 GMTLIAMMIFV
+146 V
-157 DWRLTLIA
+157 DAAEKRAET
-165 LIPLP
+165 
-170 LLAVASRVLGS
+170 LLANRVKTQDEIVAL
-181 KLHDA
+181 
-186 FRDSQEAFS
+186 
-195 SINDKAQESITGMK
+195 
-209 VLKTF
+209 
-214 GQEQEDIAELQVVI
+214 QEDIAELQVVI

-383 SSEESSTAA
+383 SAEESSTAA

>member
-1 MSIFR
+1 MKK
-6 KLSWFFKEE
+6 KL
-15 KKHYLLGVFAL
+15 
-26 VVVAIVQLVPPK
+26 VAIALAGTILATSIVTPFTAQ
-38 VIGIIIDKIA
+38 
-48 ADEINLQ
+48 ADEILTKIQQQ
-55 EIFAWIG
+55 ETKISELDSKQSTVEETLSVITAEVDAAEKRAET
-62 LLLLAAIA
+62 LLANRVKTQDEIA
-70 QYVFRFI
+70 
-77 WRTNIWGSAARLER
+77 
-91 SLRRQLFHH
+91 
-100 FTQMDHLFYQ
+100 
-110 KYRTGDLM
+110 
-118 AHATNDLSAIQNVAG
+118 
-133 AGILTFADSMITG
+133 
-146 GMTLIAMMIFV
+146 TL
-157 DWRLTLIA
+157 
-165 LIPLP
+165 
-170 LLAVASRVLGS
+170 
-181 KLHDA
+181 
-186 FRDSQEAFS
+186 
-195 SINDKAQESITGMK
+195 
-209 VLKTF
+209 
-214 GQEQEDIAELQVVI
+214 QEDIAELQVVI

-419 VESAPVVSAPAA
+419 VSAPAA

>member
-1 MSIFR
+1 MEELDLKK
-6 KLSWFFKEE
+6 KL
-15 KKHYLLGVFAL
+15 
-26 VVVAIVQLVPPK
+26 VAIALAGTILATSIVTPFTAQ
-38 VIGIIIDKIA
+38 
-48 ADEINLQ
+48 ADEILTKIQQQ
-55 EIFAWIG
+55 ETKISELDSKQSTAEE
-62 LLLLAAIA
+62 
-70 QYVFRFI
+70 
-77 WRTNIWGSAARLER
+77 N
-91 SLRRQLFHH
+91 
-100 FTQMDHLFYQ
+100 
-110 KYRTGDLM
+110 
-118 AHATNDLSAIQNVAG
+118 LSAITAE
-133 AGILTFADSMITG
+133 
-146 GMTLIAMMIFV
+146 V
-157 DWRLTLIA
+157 DAAEKRAET
-165 LIPLP
+165 
-170 LLAVASRVLGS
+170 LLANRV
-181 KLHDA
+181 
-186 FRDSQEAFS
+186 
-195 SINDKAQESITGMK
+195 
-209 VLKTF
+209 KT
-214 GQEQEDIAELQVVI
+214 QDEILALQEDIAELQVVI

-278 KELVEQQIADQKA
+278 KELVEQQVADQKA
-291 VEDKKSKTEENL
+291 VEDKKNKTEENL
-303 SKINAMAM
+303 NEINAMAM
-311 ELEQLKGDLQVKKI
+311 ELEQLKGDLQVKRI
-325 EQESAIAALAAE
+325 EQESAVAALAAE
-337 KATAESDRQM
+337 KATAESDRQV

-359 AAEAAAIAAAEAAAA
+359 AAEAASIAAAEAAAA

-407 AAPAQT
+407 AAPVQT

-419 VESAPVVSAPAA
+419 VESAPVVSAPAP
-431 AAPVVSAPVV
+431 APVVSAPVAP
-441 SAPVVTAPTLSA
+441 APVVTAPALSA

>member
-1 MSIFR
+1 MKK
-6 KLSWFFKEE
+6 KL
-15 KKHYLLGVFAL
+15 
-26 VVVAIVQLVPPK
+26 VAIALAGTILATSIVTPFTAQ
-38 VIGIIIDKIA
+38 
-48 ADEINLQ
+48 ADEILTKIQQQ
-55 EIFAWIG
+55 ETKISELDSKQSTAEE
-62 LLLLAAIA
+62 
-70 QYVFRFI
+70 
-77 WRTNIWGSAARLER
+77 N
-91 SLRRQLFHH
+91 
-100 FTQMDHLFYQ
+100 
-110 KYRTGDLM
+110 
-118 AHATNDLSAIQNVAG
+118 LSAITAE
-133 AGILTFADSMITG
+133 
-146 GMTLIAMMIFV
+146 V
-157 DWRLTLIA
+157 DAAEQRAET
-165 LIPLP
+165 
-170 LLAVASRVLGS
+170 LLANRVKTQDEIVAL
-181 KLHDA
+181 
-186 FRDSQEAFS
+186 
-195 SINDKAQESITGMK
+195 
-209 VLKTF
+209 
-214 GQEQEDIAELQVVI
+214 QEDIAELQVVI

-453 PTGDVVS
+453 PTLSAPTGDVVS

>member
-1 MSIFR
+1 MEELDLKK
-6 KLSWFFKEE
+6 KL
-15 KKHYLLGVFAL
+15 
-26 VVVAIVQLVPPK
+26 VAIALAGTILATSIVTPFTAQ
-38 VIGIIIDKIA
+38 
-48 ADEINLQ
+48 ADEILTKIQQQ
-55 EIFAWIG
+55 ETKISELDSKQSTIEETLSVITAEVDAAEKRAET
-62 LLLLAAIA
+62 LLANRVKTQDEIA
-70 QYVFRFI
+70 
-77 WRTNIWGSAARLER
+77 
-91 SLRRQLFHH
+91 
-100 FTQMDHLFYQ
+100 
-110 KYRTGDLM
+110 
-118 AHATNDLSAIQNVAG
+118 
-133 AGILTFADSMITG
+133 
-146 GMTLIAMMIFV
+146 TL
-157 DWRLTLIA
+157 
-165 LIPLP
+165 
-170 LLAVASRVLGS
+170 
-181 KLHDA
+181 
-186 FRDSQEAFS
+186 
-195 SINDKAQESITGMK
+195 
-209 VLKTF
+209 
-214 GQEQEDIAELQVVI
+214 QEDIAELQVVI

-553 TYSSYNLSGASFAVR
+553 TYSSYNLSDRKSV
-568 VAR
+568 V

>member
-1 MSIFR
+1 MKK
-6 KLSWFFKEE
+6 KL
-15 KKHYLLGVFAL
+15 
-26 VVVAIVQLVPPK
+26 VAIALAGTILATSIVTPFTAQ
-38 VIGIIIDKIA
+38 
-48 ADEINLQ
+48 ADEILTKIQQQ
-55 EIFAWIG
+55 ETKISD
-62 LLLLAAIA
+62 LDSKQNTAAE
-70 QYVFRFI
+70 
-77 WRTNIWGSAARLER
+77 N
-91 SLRRQLFHH
+91 
-100 FTQMDHLFYQ
+100 
-110 KYRTGDLM
+110 
-118 AHATNDLSAIQNVAG
+118 LSAITAE
-133 AGILTFADSMITG
+133 
-146 GMTLIAMMIFV
+146 V
-157 DWRLTLIA
+157 DAAEQRAET
-165 LIPLP
+165 
-170 LLAVASRVLGS
+170 LLANRVKTQDEIVAL
-181 KLHDA
+181 
-186 FRDSQEAFS
+186 
-195 SINDKAQESITGMK
+195 
-209 VLKTF
+209 
-214 GQEQEDIAELQVVI
+214 QEDIAELQVVI

-254 IVASESFTDLVSR
+254 IVSSESFTDLVSR

-278 KELVEQQIADQKA
+278 KELVEQQVADQKA
-291 VEDKKSKTEENL
+291 VEDKKNKTEENL
-303 SKINAMAM
+303 NEINAMAM
-311 ELEQLKGDLQVKKI
+311 ELEQLKGDLQVKRI
-325 EQESAIAALAAE
+325 EQESAVAALAAE
-337 KATAESDRQM
+337 KATAESDREM

-359 AAEAAAIAAAEAAAA
+359 AAEAASIAAAEAAAA

-383 SSEESSTAA
+383 SSEES

-431 AAPVVSAPVV
+431 PVVSAPVV
-441 SAPVVTAPTLSA
+441 AAPVVTAPVLSA

-460 IAAKYIG
+460 IAAQYIG

-491 EAYGIEIGGYT
+491 QAYGIEIGGYT
-502 VPQENSGTQIAVSS
+502 VPQENSGTQIAVSA

>member
-1 MSIFR
+1 MKK
-6 KLSWFFKEE
+6 KL
-15 KKHYLLGVFAL
+15 
-26 VVVAIVQLVPPK
+26 VAIALAGTILATSIVTPFTAQ
-38 VIGIIIDKIA
+38 
-48 ADEINLQ
+48 ADEILTKIQQQ
-55 EIFAWIG
+55 ETKISELDSKQSTVEETLSVITAEVDAAEKRAET
-62 LLLLAAIA
+62 LLANRVKTQDEIA
-70 QYVFRFI
+70 
-77 WRTNIWGSAARLER
+77 
-91 SLRRQLFHH
+91 
-100 FTQMDHLFYQ
+100 
-110 KYRTGDLM
+110 
-118 AHATNDLSAIQNVAG
+118 
-133 AGILTFADSMITG
+133 
-146 GMTLIAMMIFV
+146 TL
-157 DWRLTLIA
+157 
-165 LIPLP
+165 
-170 LLAVASRVLGS
+170 
-181 KLHDA
+181 
-186 FRDSQEAFS
+186 
-195 SINDKAQESITGMK
+195 
-209 VLKTF
+209 
-214 GQEQEDIAELQVVI
+214 QEDIAELQVVI

-374 TVAATVAQA
+374 TVAATIAQA

-392 SSVDIASSTVASSES
+392 SSVDIASITVASSES

>member
-1 MSIFR
+1 MKK
-6 KLSWFFKEE
+6 KL
-15 KKHYLLGVFAL
+15 
-26 VVVAIVQLVPPK
+26 VAIALAGTILATSIVTPFTAQ
-38 VIGIIIDKIA
+38 
-48 ADEINLQ
+48 ADEILTKIQQQ
-55 EIFAWIG
+55 ETKISD
-62 LLLLAAIA
+62 LDSKQNTAAE
-70 QYVFRFI
+70 
-77 WRTNIWGSAARLER
+77 N
-91 SLRRQLFHH
+91 
-100 FTQMDHLFYQ
+100 
-110 KYRTGDLM
+110 
-118 AHATNDLSAIQNVAG
+118 LSAITAE
-133 AGILTFADSMITG
+133 
-146 GMTLIAMMIFV
+146 V
-157 DWRLTLIA
+157 DAAEKRAET
-165 LIPLP
+165 
-170 LLAVASRVLGS
+170 LLANRVKTQDEIVAL
-181 KLHDA
+181 
-186 FRDSQEAFS
+186 
-195 SINDKAQESITGMK
+195 
-209 VLKTF
+209 
-214 GQEQEDIAELQVVI
+214 QEDIAELQVVI

-278 KELVEQQIADQKA
+278 KELVEQQKKKKKA

>member
-1 MSIFR
+1 MKK
-6 KLSWFFKEE
+6 KL
-15 KKHYLLGVFAL
+15 
-26 VVVAIVQLVPPK
+26 VAIALAGTILATSIVTPFTAQ
-38 VIGIIIDKIA
+38 
-48 ADEINLQ
+48 ADEILTKIQQQ
-55 EIFAWIG
+55 ETKISELDSKQSTVEETLSVITAEVDAAEKRAET
-62 LLLLAAIA
+62 LLANRVKTQDEIA
-70 QYVFRFI
+70 
-77 WRTNIWGSAARLER
+77 
-91 SLRRQLFHH
+91 
-100 FTQMDHLFYQ
+100 
-110 KYRTGDLM
+110 
-118 AHATNDLSAIQNVAG
+118 
-133 AGILTFADSMITG
+133 
-146 GMTLIAMMIFV
+146 TL
-157 DWRLTLIA
+157 
-165 LIPLP
+165 
-170 LLAVASRVLGS
+170 
-181 KLHDA
+181 
-186 FRDSQEAFS
+186 
-195 SINDKAQESITGMK
+195 
-209 VLKTF
+209 
-214 GQEQEDIAELQVVI
+214 QEDIAELQVVI

-347 FLAQK
+347 LLAQK

-383 SSEESSTAA
+383 SAEESSTAA

-407 AAPAQT
+407 AAPTQT

-441 SAPVVTAPTLSA
+441 SAPVVAAPTLSA

>member
-1 MSIFR
+1 MKK
-6 KLSWFFKEE
+6 KL
-15 KKHYLLGVFAL
+15 
-26 VVVAIVQLVPPK
+26 VAIALAGTILATSIVTPFTAQ
-38 VIGIIIDKIA
+38 
-48 ADEINLQ
+48 ADEILTKIQQQ
-55 EIFAWIG
+55 ETKISELDSKQSTAEE
-62 LLLLAAIA
+62 
-70 QYVFRFI
+70 
-77 WRTNIWGSAARLER
+77 N
-91 SLRRQLFHH
+91 
-100 FTQMDHLFYQ
+100 
-110 KYRTGDLM
+110 
-118 AHATNDLSAIQNVAG
+118 LSAITAE
-133 AGILTFADSMITG
+133 
-146 GMTLIAMMIFV
+146 V
-157 DWRLTLIA
+157 DAAEKRAET
-165 LIPLP
+165 
-170 LLAVASRVLGS
+170 LLANRVKTQDEIVAL
-181 KLHDA
+181 
-186 FRDSQEAFS
+186 
-195 SINDKAQESITGMK
+195 
-209 VLKTF
+209 
-214 GQEQEDIAELQVVI
+214 QEDIAELQVVI

-383 SSEESSTAA
+383 SAEESSTAA

-407 AAPAQT
+407 AAPTQT

>member
-1 MSIFR
+1 MKK
-6 KLSWFFKEE
+6 KL
-15 KKHYLLGVFAL
+15 
-26 VVVAIVQLVPPK
+26 VAIALAGTILATSIVTPFTAQ
-38 VIGIIIDKIA
+38 
-48 ADEINLQ
+48 ADEILTKIQQQ
-55 EIFAWIG
+55 ETKISELDSKQSTAEE
-62 LLLLAAIA
+62 
-70 QYVFRFI
+70 
-77 WRTNIWGSAARLER
+77 N
-91 SLRRQLFHH
+91 
-100 FTQMDHLFYQ
+100 
-110 KYRTGDLM
+110 
-118 AHATNDLSAIQNVAG
+118 LSAITAE
-133 AGILTFADSMITG
+133 
-146 GMTLIAMMIFV
+146 V
-157 DWRLTLIA
+157 DAAEKRAET
-165 LIPLP
+165 
-170 LLAVASRVLGS
+170 LLANRVKTQDEIVAL
-181 KLHDA
+181 
-186 FRDSQEAFS
+186 
-195 SINDKAQESITGMK
+195 
-209 VLKTF
+209 
-214 GQEQEDIAELQVVI
+214 QEDIAELQVVI

-278 KELVEQQIADQKA
+278 KELVEQQVADQKA
-291 VEDKKSKTEENL
+291 VEDKKNKTEENL
-303 SKINAMAM
+303 NEINAMAM

-325 EQESAIAALAAE
+325 EQESAVAALAAE

-392 SSVDIASSTVASSES
+392 SSVDVASSTVASSES

-441 SAPVVTAPTLSA
+441 SAPVVTAPALSA

-502 VPQENSGTQIAVSS
+502 VPQENSGTQIAVSA

>member
-1 MSIFR
+1 MKK
-6 KLSWFFKEE
+6 KL
-15 KKHYLLGVFAL
+15 
-26 VVVAIVQLVPPK
+26 VAIALAGTILATSIVTPFTAQ
-38 VIGIIIDKIA
+38 
-48 ADEINLQ
+48 ADEILTKIQQQ
-55 EIFAWIG
+55 ETKISE
-62 LLLLAAIA
+62 LDSK
-70 QYVFRFI
+70 QSTVEE
-77 WRTNIWGSAARLER
+77 T
-91 SLRRQLFHH
+91 
-100 FTQMDHLFYQ
+100 
-110 KYRTGDLM
+110 
-118 AHATNDLSAIQNVAG
+118 LSAITAE
-133 AGILTFADSMITG
+133 
-146 GMTLIAMMIFV
+146 V
-157 DWRLTLIA
+157 DAAEKRAET
-165 LIPLP
+165 
-170 LLAVASRVLGS
+170 LLANRV
-181 KLHDA
+181 
-186 FRDSQEAFS
+186 
-195 SINDKAQESITGMK
+195 
-209 VLKTF
+209 KT
-214 GQEQEDIAELQVVI
+214 QDEIAALQEDIAELQVVI

-359 AAEAAAIAAAEAAAA
+359 AAEAAAIAAAEASAA
-374 TVAATVAQA
+374 TVAAAVAQA
-383 SSEESSTAA
+383 NSEESST
-392 SSVDIASSTVASSES
+392 VDIAASNTVANSES
-407 AAPAQT
+407 VAPTQPVVNTPVAESTPVAPAP
-413 VAAAPV
+413 VAPAPV
-419 VESAPVVSAPAA
+419 APAPVAPA
-431 AAPVVSAPVV
+431 PSLP
-441 SAPVVTAPTLSA
+441 A

-486 SYVFR
+486 AYVFR

-502 VPQENSGTQIAVSS
+502 VPQENSGTQIAVSA

-542 YIHAPAPGQTV
+542 YIHAPAPGQTL